1 MCTNIHPVQCII
13 PPYMAEKL
21 MQKSESKPSAFKTKV
36 QAFATDDK
44 FRSKRQLFSKLS
56 HGAKRVL
63 LHESLK
69 KATKK
74 AAVNR
79 AVYTAKNKETQPGT
93 LVRKEGQAA
102 VKDEDVNRV
111 YDAAGYT
118 WNFYYSLF
126 GRNSIDSKGM
136 KIIQTVH
143 YGKKYDNAFWDGEQM
158 IYGDGDGKIFG
169 SFTTDIDIIGHELT
183 HGVVQY
189 ECNLAYKDQSGAL
202 NESLADV
209 FGTMIKQKTLNVDVK
224 HADWLIGENCLL
236 GKKYA
241 LRSLKA
247 PGTAYVNHPDL
258 GTDPQP
264 ADMSGYDNSPGDNG
278 GVHTNSGIP
287 NHAFYL
293 AAYNIGGYSWE
304 KAGRIWYAALTDK
317 ELVKETANFADFKNA
332 TIVHAQK
339 LFPGNTP
346 VSNAV
351 SAAWQ
356 AVGVY

>member
-1 MCTNIHPVQCII
+1 MCNNRNPVQCII
-13 PPYMAEKL
+13 PPYMMEKL
-21 MQKSESKPSAFKTKV
+21 MQKTASKPAAFKSTV
-36 QAFATDDK
+36 QTYAIDEK
-44 FRSKRQLFSKLS
+44 LRSKRQLFSKLS
-56 HGAKRVL
+56 HQGKKVL
-63 LHESLK
+63 SIATLK
-69 KATKK
+69 KISKK
-74 AAVNR
+74 IAVNR
-79 AVYTAKNKETQPGT
+79 EVYTANHKETEPGK

-102 VKDEDVNRV
+102 VKDKDVNRA
-111 YDAAGYT
+111 YDGGGHT
-118 WNFYYSLF
+118 WDFYYSLF
-126 GRNSIDSKGM
+126 KRNSIDDKGM
-136 KIIQTVH
+136 KIVQTVH
-143 YGKKYDNAFWDGEQM
+143 YGSKYDNAFWDGQQM

-169 SFTTDIDIIGHELT
+169 SFTTDLDVIGHELT

-209 FGTMIKQKTLNVDVK
+209 FGTMIKQKTLNQDVK
-224 HADWLIGENCLL
+224 AADWLIGENVLL

-264 ADMSGYDNSPGDNG
+264 ANMSGYVNDPNDNG

-293 AAYNIGGYSWE
+293 AAYNLGGFSWE
-304 KAGRIWYAALTDK
+304 KAGRVWYAALTDTK
-317 ELVKETANFADFKNA
+317 LVKAGATFADFKNA

-339 LFPGNTP
+339 LFPGNTA
-346 VSNAV
+346 VANAV
-351 SAAWQ
+351 TNAWQ
-356 AVGVY
+356 TVGV

>member
-1 MCTNIHPVQCII
+1 MCIKCHSIQCII
-13 PPYMAEKL
+13 PPYMMEKL
-21 MQKSESKPSAFKTKV
+21 MEKAENKPAAFKTKV
-36 QAFATDDK
+36 QAYATDDK

-93 LVRKEGQAA
+93 LVRKEGQVP
-102 VKDEDVNRV
+102 VKDKDVNRA

-118 WNFYYSLF
+118 WDFYYSLF

-143 YGKKYDNAFWDGEQM
+143 YGVKYDNAFWDGEQM

-209 FGTMIKQKTLNVDVK
+209 FGTMIKQKTLNQTVK
-224 HADWLIGENCLL
+224 QADWLIGENCLL

-264 ADMSGYDNSPGDNG
+264 ATMSGYVNDPSDNG

-287 NHAFYL
+287 NHAFYV
-293 AAYNIGGYSWE
+293 AASAIGGYSWE
-304 KAGRIWYAALTDK
+304 KTGRIWYAALTDTK
-317 ELVKETANFADFKNA
+317 LVKANAGFADFKNA
-332 TIVHAQK
+332 TITHARK
-339 LFPGNTP
+339 LFPGDSS
-346 VSNAV
+346 VSKAV
-351 SAAWQ
+351 SDAWVT
-356 AVGVY
+356 VGV

>member
-1 MCTNIHPVQCII
+1 MCTNIHSIQCII

-21 MQKSESKPSAFKTKV
+21 MQKMEGKPAAFKAKV
-36 QAFATDDK
+36 QGFATDD
-44 FRSKRQLFSKLS
+44 RLRGRRELFSKLS
-56 HGAKRVL
+56 HSAKKVL
-63 LHESLK
+63 FHESLK

-79 AVYTAKNKETQPGT
+79 VVYTAKHKETQPGT
-93 LVRKEGQAA
+93 IVRKEGQAA
-102 VKDEDVNRV
+102 VKDKDVNNA
-111 YDAAGYT
+111 YNAAGYT

-143 YGKKYDNAFWDGEQM
+143 YGVKYDNAFWDGQQM

-169 SFTTDIDIIGHELT
+169 SFTGDIDIIGHELT

-209 FGTMIKQKTLNVDVK
+209 FGTMIKQKTLHLDVK

-264 ADMSGYDNSPGDNG
+264 ANMSGYINDPSDNG

-293 AAYNIGGYSWE
+293 AAYNIGGFSWE
-304 KAGRIWYAALTDK
+304 KAGRIWYAALTDTK
-317 ELVKETANFADFKNA
+317 LVKATASFADFKNA

-339 LFPGNTP
+339 LFPGNTT

-356 AVGVY
+356 AVGV